1 MDEGQII
8 TKIEDIHKWRPFKN
22 RVLLRVI
29 ENKEKE
35 IAPGVVIDIDTR
47 WKRGTHMPRVGE
59 VIKVP
64 EKLVLITTGQAQ
76 TRWMPHMELE
86 VGDMVWGEGIHFESA
101 EKFLCDGKFYIAI
114 DYQNLIVAKRR
125 SDNYDIKDKDG
136 EWKVVMLN
144 GRVLLEPDAIETSKF
159 LVEKNIKSNSVG
171 TVIFAGSSN
180 LWYKMKNKVDADEVQ
195 TGDKVMFKTNGHY
208 PLEDKMWAS
217 FDNGRIYYVVQRCE
231 IMAIL

>member
-8 TKIEDIHKWRPFKN
+8 IQVEDIHRWRPFKN

-64 EKLVLITTGQAQ
+64 EKLVYISKGQAQ
-76 TRWMPHMELE
+76 TRWMPHMELQE
-86 VGDMVWGEGIHFESA
+86 GDMVWGDGIHFETS
-101 EKFLCDGKFYIAI
+101 EKLMCNGEMYISI
-114 DYQNLIVAKRR
+114 DYQNLIVAKRK
-125 SDNYDIKDKDG
+125 SDDYDIEDKDG
-136 EWKVVMLN
+136 KWKVIMLN
-144 GRVLLEPDAIETSKF
+144 GRVLLEPDVVEASKF
-159 LVEKNIKSNSVG
+159 LIESKVKSNSVG
-171 TVIFAGSSN
+171 NIIFAGSSN
-180 LWYKMKNKVDADEVQ
+180 LWYKMTNKVDADEVRA
-195 TGDKVMFKTNGHY
+195 GDKVMFKTNGHY